1 MNRRAPTSIVANPVL
16 VGAVCVLVV
25 VVAVFLSYN
34 ANQGLPFVPTTKL
47 IALVPEGGNLL
58 PGNDVKEGGARI
70 GVVQDMKPVRLADG
84 RVVGEVTMKI
94 DKEAGEIPRDSTIAI
109 RPRSLVGLKYVELTR
124 GRSERAFANGETI
137 AVDQARVPNELD
149 DLQSMYDEKTRKGVQ
164 DVLQGAGDT
173 LAFRGVSLNRTIEA
187 APRFLTHLEPVMR
200 SLGTPHTQLGRFFR
214 ELGDAARVVAPIA
227 DRYAH
232 GFEAGASA
240 FEAWSRYPDRVEE
253 TVRQSRPTLDAGIE
267 SLRVQ
272 RPFLVDMRSFAR
284 SLRRASE
291 VMPATLPR
299 IDAAFRA
306 GIPIQQRSVR
316 LNEDLE
322 SAMDALDGLMGDPRT
337 AYAFRALSDTTGIL
351 RPLVRFVGPYV
362 TVCNYFNYAFTHVGE
377 HVTEP
382 DPTGT
387 SQRTLLNQA
396 PRPRNPTDPSLG
408 SIGAR
413 RPVNGEEVVSGQKA
427 HLHQNLYSAA
437 IDAKGNADCES
448 GQRGY
453 LSRLATFAPKTAANG
468 QPLNIVI
475 DPHIPGNQG
484 KTFTGRD
491 EVPAGQTFSRYPED
505 GPSFPDALKAE

>member
-1 MNRRAPTSIVANPVL
+1 MNRRASVSIVANPVL
-16 VGAVCVLVV
+16 VGAICVLVV

-34 ANQGLPFVPTTKL
+34 ANQGLPFVPTTSLKSH
-47 IALVPEGGNLL
+47 VPEGGNLL

-70 GVVQDMKPVRLADG
+70 GIVQDMHPVRLPDG
-84 RVVGEVTMKI
+84 RVVAEVTLKI
-94 DKEAGEIPRDSTIAI
+94 DKDAGDLPRDSTIAI
-109 RPRSLVGLKYVELTR
+109 RPRSLVGLKYVEVTR
-124 GRSERAFANGETI
+124 GTSKEIFADGETI
-137 AVDQARVPNELD
+137 PVEQARNTNELD
-149 DLQSMYDEKTRKGVQ
+149 DLQAMYDEKTRKGVQ

-173 LAFRGVSLNRTIEA
+173 LAFRGIDLNRTIA
-187 APRFLTHLEPVMR
+187 GAPRLLTHLEPVMY
-200 SLGTPHTQLGRFFR
+200 SLNRKHTQLGRFFR
-214 ELGDAARVVAPIA
+214 ELGDAARVIAPIA

-240 FEAWSRYPDRVEE
+240 FEAWSRNPDSVEE

-272 RPFLVDMRSFAR
+272 RPFLVDMKSFAHA
-284 SLRRASE
+284 LRRASE
-291 VMPATLPR
+291 VMPANVPR

-306 GIPIQQRSVR
+306 GIPIQERSVA
-316 LNEDLE
+316 LNADLE
-322 SAMDALDGLMGDPRT
+322 DTLDALDALMSDERT
-337 AYAFRALSDTTGIL
+337 GYAFRALGDTTGIL
-351 RPLVRFVGPYV
+351 RPLVRFVGPYI

-396 PRPRNPTDPSLG
+396 PRPRNPSDPSLG

-413 RPVNGEEVVSGQKA
+413 RPVNGEDVVSGQRA
-427 HLHQNLYSAA
+427 NLHQNLYSAA
-437 IDAKGNADCES
+437 IDTQGNADCES

-453 LSRLATFAPKTAANG
+453 LQRLATYAPEN
-468 QPLNIVI
+468 LNVVL

-491 EVPAGQTFSRYPED
+491 TVPAGQTFSRYPED
-505 GPSFPDALKAE
+505 GPAFPDELKAEAAP

>member
-1 MNRRAPTSIVANPVL
+1 MSGRRRTSIAANPVL
-16 VGAVCVLVV
+16 VGAVCLLMV

-47 IALVPEGGNLL
+47 NALVPEGGNLL

-70 GVVQDMKPVRLADG
+70 GIVQAMKPVRLRDG
-84 RVVGEVTMKI
+84 RVVAEVTMKL
-94 DKEAGEIPRDSTIAI
+94 DKAAGDIPRDSTIAI

-124 GRSERAFANGETI
+124 GDSEDIYADGDTVS
-137 AVDQARVPNELD
+137 VDQGRNTNELD
-149 DLQSMYDEKTRKGVQ
+149 DLQSMYNARTRKGVQ

-173 LAFRGVSLNRTIEA
+173 LAFRGVSLNQTIEG
-187 APRFLTHLEPVMR
+187 APRFLTHLEPV
-200 SLGTPHTQLGRFFR
+200 LHDLATKDTQLARFFR
-214 ELGDAARVVAPIA
+214 ELGDAARIVAPVA

-240 FEAWSRYPDRVEE
+240 FEAWSRFPDRLEE

-272 RPFLVDMRSFAR
+272 RPFFVDMKAFAGA
-284 SLRRASE
+284 LRRASA
-291 VMPATLPR
+291 VMPANLPR

-306 GIPIQQRSVR
+306 GIPIQERSVQ
-316 LNEDLE
+316 LNEDLGDTF
-322 SAMDALDGLMGDPRT
+322 DALDALMGDPRT
-337 AYAFRALSDTTGIL
+337 GNAFRAIGDLTGIL
-351 RPLVRFVGPYV
+351 HPLIRFVGPYV

-396 PRPRNPTDPSLG
+396 PRPRKPTDPSLG

-413 RPVNGEEVVSGQKA
+413 RPVNGEDVVSGQKPN
-427 HLHQNLYSAA
+427 LHQNLYGAA
-437 IDAKGNADCES
+437 VDTQGNADCES

-453 LSRLATFAPKTAANG
+453 IQRAATYAPATDPEGK
-468 QPLNIVI
+468 PLNIVI

-484 KTFTGRD
+484 PTFTGRPT
-491 EVPAGQTFSRYPED
+491 VPEGQTFSRYPED
-505 GPSFPDALKAE
+505 GPAFPDALKGE